1 MAGVSCLKTIGA
13 TMTEKD
19 TMIARRHRPGIIES
33 DRGDS
38 NRKNP
43 VTRPM
48 AMTIER
54 MMSVKFLLVKIYVYN
69 VQIKEALIGNFGEDT
84 YTNGA
89 INKEYLRKIVFGNEE
104 NRRLVNSIVHPVVK
118 RDFIEWQ
125 QNTTSKI
132 TAIESAILFD
142 AKLED
147 ILDHIIFVDAPEDVM
162 VGRICLRDKV
172 SEDVAI
178 SKIRMQ
184 RKNSGREKC
193 DYIFINDRD
202 HSLIEQSEKF
212 INDLNK

>member
-1 MAGVSCLKTIGA
+1 MISIGI
-13 TMTEKD
+13 T
-19 TMIARRHRPGIIES
+19 GIIGS
-33 DRGDS
+33 GKSMLSQVFRSMDIPVYDADS
-38 NRKNP
+38 K
-43 VTRPM
+43 
-48 AMTIER
+48 A
-54 MMSVKFLLVKIYVYN
+54 KLLMNNN
-69 VQIKEALIGNFGEDT
+69 VQIKEALIENFGEDT

-89 INKEYLRKIVFGNEE
+89 INKEYLRKIVFGNEG
-104 NRRLVNSIVHPVVK
+104 NRRLVNSIVHPAVK

-125 QNTTSKI
+125 QNIGTKI

-193 DYIFINDRD
+193 DYIFINDRN

>member
-1 MAGVSCLKTIGA
+1 MISIGI
-13 TMTEKD
+13 T
-19 TMIARRHRPGIIES
+19 GIIGS
-33 DRGDS
+33 GKSMLSQVFRSMDIPVYDADS
-38 NRKNP
+38 N
-43 VTRPM
+43 
-48 AMTIER
+48 A
-54 MMSVKFLLVKIYVYN
+54 KILMNNN

-104 NRRLVNSIVHPVVK
+104 NRRLVNSIVHPAVK

-202 HSLIEQSEKF
+202 HSLIEQTEKF

>member
-1 MAGVSCLKTIGA
+1 MISIGI
-13 TMTEKD
+13 T
-19 TMIARRHRPGIIES
+19 GIIGS
-33 DRGDS
+33 GKSMLSQVFRSMDIPVYDADS
-38 NRKNP
+38 N
-43 VTRPM
+43 
-48 AMTIER
+48 A
-54 MMSVKFLLVKIYVYN
+54 KILMNNN

-104 NRRLVNSIVHPVVK
+104 NRRLVNSIVHPAVK

-125 QNTTSKI
+125 QNIGTKI

-147 ILDHIIFVDAPEDVM
+147 ILDHIIFVDAHEDVM

>member
-1 MAGVSCLKTIGA
+1 MISIGI
-13 TMTEKD
+13 T
-19 TMIARRHRPGIIES
+19 GIIGS
-33 DRGDS
+33 GKSMLSQVFRSMDIPVYDADS
-38 NRKNP
+38 K
-43 VTRPM
+43 
-48 AMTIER
+48 A
-54 MMSVKFLLVKIYVYN
+54 KLLMNNN
-69 VQIKEALIGNFGEDT
+69 VQIKEALIENFGEDT

-104 NRRLVNSIVHPVVK
+104 NRRLVNSIVHPAVK

-125 QNTTSKI
+125 QNTGTKI

>member
-1 MAGVSCLKTIGA
+1 MISIGI
-13 TMTEKD
+13 T
-19 TMIARRHRPGIIES
+19 GIIGS
-33 DRGDS
+33 GKSMLSQVFRSMDIPVYDADS
-38 NRKNP
+38 K
-43 VTRPM
+43 
-48 AMTIER
+48 A
-54 MMSVKFLLVKIYVYN
+54 KILMNNN
-69 VQIKEALIGNFGEDT
+69 VQIKEALIENFGEDT

-104 NRRLVNSIVHPVVK
+104 NRRLVNSIVHPAVK

-125 QNTTSKI
+125 QNTGTKI

-193 DYIFINDRD
+193 DYIFFNDRD

>member
-1 MAGVSCLKTIGA
+1 MISIGI
-13 TMTEKD
+13 T
-19 TMIARRHRPGIIES
+19 GIIGS
-33 DRGDS
+33 GKSMLSQVFRSMDIPVYDADS
-38 NRKNP
+38 K
-43 VTRPM
+43 
-48 AMTIER
+48 A
-54 MMSVKFLLVKIYVYN
+54 KLLMNNN
-69 VQIKEALIGNFGEDT
+69 VQIKAALIENFGEDT

-104 NRRLVNSIVHPVVK
+104 NRRLVNSIVHPAVK

-178 SKIRMQ
+178 SKIRIQ

-193 DYIFINDRD
+193 DYIFINDRN

>member
-1 MAGVSCLKTIGA
+1 MISIGI
-13 TMTEKD
+13 T
-19 TMIARRHRPGIIES
+19 GIIGS
-33 DRGDS
+33 GKSMLSQVFRSMDIPVYDADS
-38 NRKNP
+38 K
-43 VTRPM
+43 
-48 AMTIER
+48 A
-54 MMSVKFLLVKIYVYN
+54 KILMNNN

-104 NRRLVNSIVHPVVK
+104 NRRLVNSIVHPAVK

-125 QNTTSKI
+125 QNIGTKI

-172 SEDVAI
+172 SEEVAI

-193 DYIFINDRD
+193 DCIFINDRN

>member
-1 MAGVSCLKTIGA
+1 MISIGI
-13 TMTEKD
+13 T
-19 TMIARRHRPGIIES
+19 GIIGS
-33 DRGDS
+33 GKSMLSQVFRSMDIPVYDADS
-38 NRKNP
+38 N
-43 VTRPM
+43 
-48 AMTIER
+48 A
-54 MMSVKFLLVKIYVYN
+54 KILMNNN

-104 NRRLVNSIVHPVVK
+104 NRRLVNSIVHPAVK

-125 QNTTSKI
+125 QNTGTKI

-202 HSLIEQSEKF
+202 HSLIEQTEKF

>member
-1 MAGVSCLKTIGA
+1 MISIGI
-13 TMTEKD
+13 T
-19 TMIARRHRPGIIES
+19 GIIGS
-33 DRGDS
+33 GKSMLSQVFRSMDIPVYDADS
-38 NRKNP
+38 K
-43 VTRPM
+43 
-48 AMTIER
+48 A
-54 MMSVKFLLVKIYVYN
+54 KLLMNNN
-69 VQIKEALIGNFGEDT
+69 VQIKEALIENFGEDT

-104 NRRLVNSIVHPVVK
+104 NRRLVNSIVHPAVK
-118 RDFIEWQ
+118 QDFIDWQ
-125 QNTTSKI
+125 QNTGSKI

-193 DYIFINDRD
+193 DYIFINDRN

>member
-1 MAGVSCLKTIGA
+1 MLSQVFRSMDIPVYDA
-13 TMTEKD
+13 
-19 TMIARRHRPGIIES
+19 
-33 DRGDS
+33 DS
-38 NRKNP
+38 K
-43 VTRPM
+43 
-48 AMTIER
+48 A
-54 MMSVKFLLVKIYVYN
+54 KLLMNNN
-69 VQIKEALIGNFGEDT
+69 VQIKEALIENFGENT

-104 NRRLVNSIVHPVVK
+104 NRRLVNSIVHPAVK
-118 RDFIEWQ
+118 QDFIEWQ
-125 QNTTSKI
+125 QNTGTKI

-178 SKIRMQ
+178 SKIRIQ

-212 INDLNK
+212 INALNK

>member
-1 MAGVSCLKTIGA
+1 MISIGI
-13 TMTEKD
+13 T
-19 TMIARRHRPGIIES
+19 GIIGS
-33 DRGDS
+33 GKSMLSQVFRSMDIPVYDADS
-38 NRKNP
+38 N
-43 VTRPM
+43 
-48 AMTIER
+48 A
-54 MMSVKFLLVKIYVYN
+54 KILMNNN

>member
-1 MAGVSCLKTIGA
+1 MISIGI
-13 TMTEKD
+13 T
-19 TMIARRHRPGIIES
+19 GIIGS
-33 DRGDS
+33 GKSMLSQVFRSMDI
-38 NRKNP
+38 P
-43 VTRPM
+43 VYD
-48 AMTIER
+48 ADINA
-54 MMSVKFLLVKIYVYN
+54 KILMNNN

-104 NRRLVNSIVHPVVK
+104 NRRLVNSIVHPAVK
-118 RDFIEWQ
+118 QDFIEWQ
-125 QNTTSKI
+125 QNTGTKI